1 MEALFIKELRPSL
14 NTQETPVPLLLY
26 NGYPRMP
33 FYLYYLL
40 IYANVFIFYLS
51 VLILKIK
58 NKKQSENI
66 ITEAVRSLF
75 RVKKEDKACYGIFW
89 ARRRTLL
96 ETSENR

>member
-1 MEALFIKELRPSL
+1 MEVLFIKELRPSL

-58 NKKQSENI
+58 NEKQSENI

-75 RVKKEDKACYGIFW
+75 RVKKEDKACYEIF
-89 ARRRTLL
+89 
-96 ETSENR
+96 